1 MKNFSKIMLGTAVAV
16 ATTGAVAPVANV
28 SAWGDTEGGRQ
39 GYTLEEINNGVLGD
53 KIVFNSITDATTTGE
68 DGQVYSLG
76 DERNFVRARLSGSS
90 DFWSTDEIT
99 VEDGKEYVISLYVHN
114 NNPKGEEAIAKDVN
128 VQISVPQ
135 VTSNSI
141 EINGFIDS
149 SNATPSEYWDNVI
162 LKSADGSEFHLEYV
176 DGSAFW
182 ESNGA
187 SNGALS
193 DNIVRTVEG
202 VKVGYDSLNGEIPGC
217 YQYSGYATI
226 RVKAVFN
233 TPEDP
238 EEPEEDTPKTIVKTG
253 ADSIV
258 AGAIGAG
265 AVVTALGYYIAS
277 RKQLM

>member
-1 MKNFSKIMLGTAVAV
+1 MKNFSKFMLGTAVAV
-16 ATTGAVAPVANV
+16 ATTGAVVPAANV
-28 SAWGDTEGGRQ
+28 SAWGDTEGGRP
-39 GYTLEEINNGVLGD
+39 GYTLEEINSGVLGD

-68 DGQVYSLG
+68 DGTVYSLG
-76 DERNFVRARLSGSS
+76 DEHFFVRARLSGSS

-114 NNPKGEEAIAKDVN
+114 NNPKGLDAVAKDVT
-128 VQISVPQ
+128 VQISVPH
-135 VTSNSI
+135 TTANSI
-141 EINGFIDS
+141 EVNGFIDA
-149 SNATPSEYWDNVI
+149 SNATPSEYWDSVVF
-162 LKSADGSEFHLEYV
+162 KSADGSEFHLEYI
-176 DGSAFW
+176 DGSALW

-193 DNIVRTVEG
+193 DDIVRTVEG

-217 YQYSGYATI
+217 YQYSGYASI

-233 TPEDP
+233 KS
-238 EEPEEDTPKTIVKTG
+238 EEETPKTIIKTG
-253 ADSIV
+253 SDSIV
-258 AGAIGAG
+258 AGALGAG

>member
-1 MKNFSKIMLGTAVAV
+1 MKNFSKFMLGTAVAV

-39 GYTLEEINNGVLGD
+39 GYTLEDIDNGVLGD
-53 KIVFNSITDATTTGE
+53 KIVFNSIIDATTTGE
-68 DGQVYSLG
+68 DGKTYSLG

-114 NNPKGEEAIAKDVN
+114 NNPKGTDAVAEN
-128 VQISVPQ
+128 TTVQISVPHT
-135 VTSNSI
+135 VANSI

-149 SNATPSEYWDNVI
+149 SNATPGEYWDNVI

-193 DNIVRTVEG
+193 DNIVRTIEG
-202 VKVGYDSLNGEIPGC
+202 VKVGYDALDGKIPGC

-233 TPEDP
+233 KTPDE
-238 EEPEEDTPKTIVKTG
+238 TPKTIVKTG

-265 AVVTALGYYIAS
+265 AIVTALGYYIAS

>member
-1 MKNFSKIMLGTAVAV
+1 MKNFSKIMLGTAVAL

-114 NNPKGEEAIAKDVN
+114 DNPKGEDAIAKDVN
-128 VQISVPQ
+128 VQISVPHA
-135 VTSNSI
+135 TSNSI

-149 SNATPSEYWDNVI
+149 SNATPGEYWDNVI

-238 EEPEEDTPKTIVKTG
+238 EEPKEDTPETIVKTG

>member
-68 DGQVYSLG
+68 DGKVYSLG

-114 NNPKGEEAIAKDVN
+114 NNPKGMDAVAENVT
-128 VQISVPQ
+128 VQISVPHD
-135 VTSNSI
+135 NANAI

-149 SNATPSEYWDNVI
+149 SNATPGEYWDNVI

-193 DNIVRTVEG
+193 DNIVRTIEG
-202 VKVGYDSLNGEIPGC
+202 VKVGYDALDGKIPGC

-233 TPEDP
+233 KTT
-238 EEPEEDTPKTIVKTG
+238 EETPKTIVKTG

-265 AVVTALGYYIAS
+265 AIVTALGYYIAS

>member
-1 MKNFSKIMLGTAVAV
+1 MKNFSKFMLGTAVAI

-28 SAWGDTEGGRQ
+28 SAWGDNEGGRK
-39 GYTLEEINNGVLGD
+39 GYTLDEINNGVLGD
-53 KIVFNSITDATTTGE
+53 KIVFNSIIDATITGE
-68 DGQVYSLG
+68 DGTVYSLG

-90 DFWSTDEIT
+90 DIWSNDEIT
-99 VEDGKEYVISLYVHN
+99 VEDGKEYTISLYVHN
-114 NNPKGEEAIAKDVN
+114 NSPLGEDAVAKDVA
-128 VQISVPQ
+128 VQISIPHE
-135 VTSNSI
+135 TTNSI
-141 EINGFIDS
+141 EVNGFIDA
-149 SNATPSEYWDNVI
+149 SNATPSSYWDNI
-162 LKSADGSEFHLEYV
+162 IFKSADGSEFHLEYI
-176 DGSAFW
+176 DGSAAW

-217 YQYSGYATI
+217 YQYSGYASI

-233 TPEDP
+233 KTTDE
-238 EEPEEDTPKTIVKTG
+238 TPKTIVKTG

-265 AVVTALGYYIAS
+265 AIVTALGYYLAS
-277 RKQLM
+277 RKQLR

>member
-16 ATTGAVAPVANV
+16 ATTGAIAPVANV
-28 SAWGDTEGGRQ
+28 AAWGDTEGGRQ

-68 DGQVYSLG
+68 DGVVYSLG

-114 NNPKGEEAIAKDVN
+114 NNPKGEDAVAKDVA
-128 VQISVPQ
+128 VQISVPHD
-135 VTSNSI
+135 TANSI

-149 SNATPSEYWDNVI
+149 SNATPVEYWDNII

-187 SNGALS
+187 SNGAIS

-226 RVKAVFN
+226 RVKAVFDKK
-233 TPEDP
+233 PEDP
-238 EEPEEDTPKTIVKTG
+238 KEDTPETIVKTG
-253 ADSIV
+253 SDSII
-258 AGAIGAG
+258 AGALGAG